1 MEWTSLIS
9 ATFFDGIKA
18 DLLVAVSGI
27 TMLVLITAG
36 AGILWRVFR

>member
-1 MEWTSLIS
+1 MEWTPLLN

-18 DLLVAVSGI
+18 DLLIAVAGI
-27 TMLVLITAG
+27 TTLVLITAG